1 MELKTTLLT
10 EEEGRR
16 KESEASLAAHAQTIA
31 SLEKSLAEATA
42 EVDDAKHQLQEKEE
56 EYPST
61 TNGTHSED
69 ESTTMKAL
77 EIDFASL
84 QQKYN
89 EALLE
94 SNRGLFYFSF
104 FFSEFVAEILFRLLF
119 ELFFC

>member
-56 EYPST
+56 ESPST

-104 FFSEFVAEILFRLLF
+104 
-119 ELFFC
+119 LFFFGVCSRNIISAII